1 MEHTLRRTGRTT
13 MDSGVD
19 AVVVAEVV
27 EGVLGIG
34 DEAGE
39 VTFPPLLPHTPTTLL
54 LRLLATH
61 R

>member
-1 MEHTLRRTGRTT
+1 
-13 MDSGVD
+13 MDSEVD
-19 AVVVAEVV
+19 AAVVAEVV
-27 EGVLGIG
+27 EGVRGIG

-39 VTFPPLLPHTPTTLL
+39 VNTPPLLPHTPTTLL